1 LKVAGFIAN
10 RVAFNPA
17 KGGPKPFSR
26 FIIRLSIVA
35 TVISVAVMIM
45 TIAFINGFQASVSQ
59 KVFNFLGHLH
69 IEENQAD
76 NSIIAEE
83 FPILK
88 NDSLTTDIR
97 QLPGVKSIHPYA
109 MRYGLLKNMEGLEQ
123 VAAKG
128 IDSTFDF
135 SNFKPFLVEGR
146 TFSFNAKDSSYLKE
160 IIISAY
166 TANQLRLKL
175 NDRIFIN
182 FIQSDGSMKY
192 RRPTIIGIYKTGI
205 EEYDKLF
212 ALVDLKLLQKLNDW
226 KPNMVSGYEIFLKDY
241 HNIEKTEAAIND
253 LDRMH
258 PDISLLEKIR
268 ENPALENDSLVQMRL
283 QSLDAVGIKNIAP
296 NIFDWLNMQDVTR
309 WVLIFI
315 MAAVAIINLIICLII
330 LVLERIRMIGVLKA
344 VGASNWT
351 VQKIFLWHSL
361 FITLSGIIIG
371 TLIGLGI
378 IYLQQQTGFIRLNE
392 ESYYLS
398 KAAVQISVTEVSL
411 IGACTL
417 LVCLIVLMIPSI
429 LVRWVQ
435 PVKAIQ
441 FR

>member
-17 KGGPKPFSR
+17 KDGPKPFSR

-88 NDSLTTDIR
+88 NDSLVAEIR

-109 MRYGLLKNMEGLEQ
+109 MRYGLLKNIEGIEQ

-128 IDSTFDF
+128 IDNTFDF
-135 SNFKPFLVEGR
+135 SNFKPFLIEGR
-146 TFSFNAKDSSYLKE
+146 TFSFTDSSYLYE
-160 IIISAY
+160 IIVSAY

-175 NDRIFIN
+175 NDKVYLN
-182 FIQSDGSMKY
+182 FIQADGSIRQ
-192 RRPTIIGIYKTGI
+192 RRPTVIGIYKTGI
-205 EEYDKLF
+205 EEYDRLF
-212 ALVDLKLLQKLNDW
+212 ALVDLQLLQKLNRW
-226 KPNMVSGYEIFLKDY
+226 ESNMVSGYEIFLNDY
-241 HNIEKTEAAIND
+241 HHIEKTEAAIND
-253 LDRMH
+253 LDAMH

-268 ENPALENDSLVQMRL
+268 ANPALENDSLVQMRL

-309 WVLIFI
+309 WVLIII

-361 FITLSGIIIG
+361 FITLSGIILG

-398 KAAVQISVTEVSL
+398 KAAVKISFAEVSL
-411 IGACTL
+411 IGAATL
-417 LVCLIVLMIPSI
+417 LVCLFVLMIPSI

>member
-1 LKVAGFIAN
+1 MKVAGFIAN
-10 RVAFNPA
+10 RVAFNSA
-17 KGGPKPFSR
+17 KDGPKPFSR

-45 TIAFINGFQASVSQ
+45 TIAFVNGFQASVAQ
-59 KVFNFLGHLH
+59 KVFNFLGHIH

-76 NSIIAEE
+76 NSVIAEE
-83 FPILK
+83 LPILK
-88 NDSLTTDIR
+88 NDSLAAQIR
-97 QLPGVKSIHPYA
+97 QIPGVQSIHPYG
-109 MRYGLLKNMEGLEQ
+109 MRYGFLKNKEGLEQ
-123 VAAKG
+123 IAAKG

-135 SNFKPFLVEGR
+135 SNFKPFLIEGK
-146 TFSFNAKDSSYLKE
+146 TFSFTDSTKKYTE

-175 NDRIFIN
+175 NDKVFIN
-182 FIQSDGSMKY
+182 FIQSDGSI
-192 RRPTIIGIYKTGI
+192 RDARPAVIGIYKTGI

-212 ALVDLKLLQKLNDW
+212 ALVNLGMLQQFNRW
-226 KPNMVSGYEIFLKDY
+226 ESNMINGYEVFLRDY
-241 HNIEKTEAAIND
+241 RDIPKAEAAIND
-253 LDRMH
+253 LDGMH

-268 ENPALENDSLVQMRL
+268 EHPELENDSLVQMRL
-283 QSLDAVGIKNIAP
+283 QSLDAVGIKSIAP

-309 WVLIFI
+309 WVLIII

-378 IYLQQQTGFIRLNE
+378 VYLQQQTGFIKLNE

-398 KAAVQISVTEVSL
+398 QAAVKISATEVSL
-411 IGACTL
+411 IGVCTL
-417 LVCLIVLMIPSI
+417 LVCLLVLMIPSI

-435 PVKAIQ
+435 PVKAIH